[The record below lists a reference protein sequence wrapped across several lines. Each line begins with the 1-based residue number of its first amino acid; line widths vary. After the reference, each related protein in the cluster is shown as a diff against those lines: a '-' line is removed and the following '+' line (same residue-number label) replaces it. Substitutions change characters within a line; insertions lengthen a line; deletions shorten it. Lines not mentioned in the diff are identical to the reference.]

1 MKEGESE
8 GSEWDG
14 SRIDSQVSE
23 RELTRGQRE
32 EEEEVNNRPR
42 AKCWGR
48 REGRRT
54 KSRDT

>member
-32 EEEEVNNRPR
+32 EEGGGKQQTSGKVLGKE
-42 AKCWGR
+42 R
-48 REGRRT
+48 RE
-54 KSRDT
+54 KDKK